1 MSALVIRPFRP
12 ADAIGISE
20 LFRRVYGDHYVSPD
34 VYVPHMICQ
43 HHQHRHWFSMVA
55 VLEERVVGHA
65 ALCRPAANREDAE
78 LALMA
83 VDPALQGSQIA
94 TRLGR
99 QLLDRCKDLG
109 LVRLSIKQ
117 VTSHLY
123 SQRLAQRLG
132 FHDMGLMPDHVP
144 SPFSATQTEAQTE
157 TIVVGCQVMGD
168 HRRPLPDVQWPAP
181 CQWLMAPLAAQFG
194 TTFDDA
200 PAPMQPLQISSLP
213 GRIDVIAGHMS
224 RHLARQLQ
232 RLPAHWSI
240 AVRLGLR
247 RQFPEDYRRLMT
259 AGFIFTGMV
268 PAEGELNWQAL
279 FHRGALAR
287 HLDLHAEP
295 MQRLHDEL
303 QFHTRNWRGRQS
315 SSAA

>member
-1 MSALVIRPFRP
+1 MSAVVIRAFRP
-12 ADAIGISE
+12 TDALGTSE

-43 HHQHRHWFSMVA
+43 HHQHRQWFSMVA
-55 VLEERVVGHA
+55 VLEDRVVGHA
-65 ALCRPAANREDAE
+65 ALCRPAANRDDAE
-78 LALMA
+78 LALVA

-99 QLLDRCKDLG
+99 QLLERCEDLG

-117 VTSHLY
+117 VTSHRY

-132 FHDMGLMPDHVP
+132 FHDTGLMPDHVP
-144 SPFSATQTEAQTE
+144 SPFATAQAE
-157 TIVVGCQVMGD
+157 TIVVGCQLIGD
-168 HRRPLPDVQWPAP
+168 HHRPLPQVQWPAA
-181 CQWLMAPLAAQFG
+181 CQWLMAPLVAHFG

-200 PAPMQPLQISSLP
+200 PTPTQPLQISSLP
-213 GRIDVIAGHMS
+213 GRIDVVAGQMS

-232 RLPAHWSI
+232 RLPAQWSI
-240 AVRLGLR
+240 SVRLGLR
-247 RQFPEDYRRLMT
+247 RQFPDDYRRLMA
-259 AGFIFTGMV
+259 AGFIFTGML
-268 PAEGELNWQAL
+268 PLEGELNWQAL
-279 FHRGALAR
+279 FHRGAQAR
-287 HLDLHAEP
+287 QLDLHAGP

-303 QFHTRNWRGRQS
+303 QAHTRNWRGTRV

>member
-1 MSALVIRPFRP
+1 MSTLVIRTFRP
-12 ADAIGISE
+12 TDAIGTSE

-43 HHQHRHWFSMVA
+43 HNQHRHWFSMVA
-55 VLEERVVGHA
+55 VMEDRVVGHA
-65 ALCRPAANREDAE
+65 ALCRPVANREDAE
-78 LALMA
+78 LALVA
-83 VDPALQGSQIA
+83 VDPARQGSQIA

-99 QLLDRCKDLG
+99 LLLERCNDLG

-132 FHDMGLMPDHVP
+132 FHDVGLMPDYVP
-144 SPFSATQTEAQTE
+144 SPFAAAQAE
-157 TIVVGCQVMGD
+157 TIVIGCQMMGE
-168 HRRPLPDVQWPAP
+168 HQRPLPQVHWPAS
-181 CQWLMAPLAAQFG
+181 CQWLMTPLAAQFG
-194 TTFDDA
+194 TTVDDV
-200 PAPMQPLQISSLP
+200 PASMQPLQISSLP
-213 GRIDVIAGHMS
+213 GRIDVVAGHMS

-240 AVRLGLR
+240 SVRLGLR
-247 RQFPEDYRRLMT
+247 RQFPEDYRRLMA

-268 PAEGELNWQAL
+268 PVEGELHWQAL

-287 HLDLHAEP
+287 QLDLHARP

-303 QFHTRNWRGRQS
+303 QAHTQTWRGTRS

>member
-1 MSALVIRPFRP
+1 MSTLAIRMFRP

-34 VYVPHMICQ
+34 IYMPHMICQ

-55 VLEERVVGHA
+55 VMDEQVVGHA
-65 ALCRPAANREDAE
+65 ALCRPAANRKDAE
-78 LALMA
+78 LALVA
-83 VDPALQGSQIA
+83 VDPTMQGSQIA

-99 QLLDRCKDLG
+99 QLLDSCEDLG

-117 VTSHLY
+117 VTSHPY

-132 FHDMGLMPDHVP
+132 FHDTGLMPDHVP
-144 SPFSATQTEAQTE
+144 SPFPSAQTE
-157 TIVVGCQVMGD
+157 TIVVGCQMIGA
-168 HRRPLPDVQWPAP
+168 HRRPLPHVQWPAS
-181 CQWLMAPLAAQFG
+181 CQWLMAPLTAQFG
-194 TTFDDA
+194 TTFDTA
-200 PAPMQPLQISSLP
+200 PTSMQPLQISSLP
-213 GRIDVIAGHMS
+213 GRIDVVAGHMS
-224 RHLARQLQ
+224 QHLARQLQ

-247 RQFPEDYRRLMT
+247 RQFPEDYRRLMA

-287 HLDLHAEP
+287 QLNLQAAP

-303 QFHTRNWRGRQS
+303 QSHTQNWRGTQS
-315 SSAA
+315 DTAA